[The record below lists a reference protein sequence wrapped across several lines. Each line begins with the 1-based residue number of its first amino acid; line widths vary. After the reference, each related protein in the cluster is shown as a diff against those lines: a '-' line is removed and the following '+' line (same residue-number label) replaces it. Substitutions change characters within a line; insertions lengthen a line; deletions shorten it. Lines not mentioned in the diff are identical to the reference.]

1 MPNSWFQF
9 KHFRVE
15 QDQCAMKVNTDS
27 VLLGAIVPL
36 ENIKTAV
43 DLGAGTGLLSLMLA
57 QREKI
62 RVHAIEQD
70 KDAALQCAYNF
81 MKSPWPHLLESMW
94 ADVHGCRKIFEN
106 QFDMAICNPPYFE
119 NHLGATE
126 ENRHNARHLN
136 ASNSIENWFDTAFQ
150 ITNENGKAAF
160 ILPYFEVDNWCKI
173 AEEIGWNVDEIIKVK
188 PNPNK
193 EYKRAILLLKK
204 IATPTKSREII
215 IETEMRGEYSIEF
228 QELVKDFYL

>member
-1 MPNSWFQF
+1 
-9 KHFRVE
+9 
-15 QDQCAMKVNTDS
+15 MKVNTDS

-36 ENIKTAV
+36 ENIKTSV

-106 QFDMAICNPPYFE
+106 QFDLAICNPPYFE
-119 NHLGATE
+119 NQLESLTE
-126 ENRHNARHLN
+126 KRNNARHGNDAN
-136 ASNSIENWFDTAFQ
+136 AIEYWFETAFKV
-150 ITNENGKAAF
+150 TNENGKAAF
-160 ILPYFEVDNWCKI
+160 ILPYTEVENWSKK
-173 AEEIGWNVDEIIKVK
+173 AKEIGWCISEIIQVK
-188 PNPNK
+188 PNINK
-193 EYKRAILLLKK
+193 PHKRAILLLQKS
-204 IATPTKSREII
+204 ATILITKEIT
-215 IETEMRGEYSIEF
+215 IETSARGVYSAEF

>member
-1 MPNSWFQF
+1 MSNTWFQF
-9 KHFRVE
+9 KQFRVE

-106 QFDMAICNPPYFE
+106 QFDLAICNPPYFE
-119 NHLGATE
+119 NQLESVT
-126 ENRHNARHLN
+126 ENRNNARHGN
-136 ASNSIENWFDTAFQ
+136 ASNSIVNWFETAFQ
-150 ITNENGKAAF
+150 ITQEQGKAAF
-160 ILPYFEVDNWCKI
+160 ILPYSELENWNKK
-173 AEEIGWNVDEIIKVK
+173 AEEIGWHVSEIIQVK
-188 PNPNK
+188 PNLNK
-193 EYKRAILLLKK
+193 SFKRAILLLQKSQTTL
-204 IATPTKSREII
+204 ITKEIT
-215 IETEMRGEYSIEF
+215 IETDIRGEYTAEF
-228 QELVKDFYL
+228 LELVKDFYL

>member
-9 KHFRVE
+9 KHFRIE

-106 QFDMAICNPPYFE
+106 QFDLAICNPPYFE
-119 NHLGATE
+119 NQLE
-126 ENRHNARHLN
+126 SSKENRNNARHGN
-136 ASNSIENWFDTAFQ
+136 ASNAIEHWFETAFQ
-150 ITNENGKAAF
+150 ITHEQGKAAF
-160 ILPYFEVDNWCKI
+160 VLPYSEVENWRKK
-173 AEEIGWNVDEIIKVK
+173 ANEIGWYIGEIIQVK
-188 PNPNK
+188 PNLLKPF
-193 EYKRAILLLKK
+193 KRAILLFQ
-204 IATPTKSREII
+204 KSETALIIKEIT
-215 IETEMRGEYSIEF
+215 IENNNRGEYTTEF

>member
-9 KHFRVE
+9 KYFRVE

-27 VLLGAIVPL
+27 VLLGAIVPV

-43 DLGAGTGLLSLMLA
+43 DLGSGTGLLSLMLA
-57 QREKI
+57 QRGKI

-106 QFDMAICNPPYFE
+106 QFDLAICNPPYFE
-119 NHLGATE
+119 NQLESVT
-126 ENRHNARHLN
+126 ENRNNARHGN
-136 ASNSIENWFDTAFQ
+136 AANSIQNWFETAFQ
-150 ITNENGKAAF
+150 ITNEQGKAAF
-160 ILPYFEVDNWCKI
+160 ILPYSELENWSKK
-173 AEEIGWNVDEIIKVK
+173 AKEIGWNVSEIIQVK
-188 PNPNK
+188 PNINK
-193 EYKRAILLLKK
+193 PHKRAILLLQKSQTNL
-204 IATPTKSREII
+204 ITKEIT
-215 IETEMRGEYSIEF
+215 IETDLRGEYTAEF